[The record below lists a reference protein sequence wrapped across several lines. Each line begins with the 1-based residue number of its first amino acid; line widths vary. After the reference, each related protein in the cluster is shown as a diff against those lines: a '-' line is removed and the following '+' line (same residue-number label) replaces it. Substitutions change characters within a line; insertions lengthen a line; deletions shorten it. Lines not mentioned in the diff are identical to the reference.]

1 MTTLS
6 QAEIDAFLAEPHL
19 ARIATV
25 RPDGRAHIAPMWFW
39 WDGTSMYMETPPTSV
54 KANNLRTNPNCAI
67 AVDITQGGLRF
78 KSVIL
83 EGRAELI
90 DDPEYARAMARRIYT
105 KYLGEEGVRS
115 PTPAQMINNPHVIIK
130 LTPTRVITND
140 DTRSGL
146 APIP

>member
-6 QAEIDAFLAEPHL
+6 RAEIDLFLAAPLL

-25 RPDGRAHIAPMWFW
+25 RPDGRPHIAPMWFW
-39 WDGTSMYMETPPTSV
+39 WDGTSMYMETPPDSV
-54 KANNLRTNPNCAI
+54 KANNLRSNPFCAI
-67 AVDITQGGLRF
+67 TVDITEGGLRF

-83 EGRAELI
+83 EGRAELL
-90 DDPEYARAMARRIYT
+90 DDPVYARDMARRVYT

-115 PTPAQMINNPHVIIK
+115 PTPASMISNPHVIIK
-130 LTPTRVITND
+130 LTPSRILTYDGTRI
-140 DTRSGL
+140 GL